1 MPIRL
6 PIGRSLLLAAL
17 LIATPSESFAQ
28 RYGGWWHGGGY
39 GYRPAYVGGYR
50 GYYPRYYGYPGY
62 YGHYYNG
69 AWIAAGVLLGSV
81 IPTYV
86 YGPPPPPV
94 VYVLPPPPPPPPAMQ
109 QCPDGSTTP
118 ATSYC
123 PTPPAPV
130 SPPAPAPVIPPPAP
144 ERG

>member
-1 MPIRL
+1 
-6 PIGRSLLLAAL
+6 
-17 LIATPSESFAQ
+17 
-28 RYGGWWHGGGY
+28 
-39 GYRPAYVGGYR
+39 
-50 GYYPRYYGYPGY
+50 
-62 YGHYYNG
+62 
-69 AWIAAGVLLGSV
+69 
-81 IPTYV
+81 
-86 YGPPPPPV
+86 
-94 VYVLPPPPPPPPAMQ
+94 MQ